1 MAETGSRNASPV
13 QQYRFIRRQFHIF
26 RRHNISIMKQAIVML
41 AASAFVLYSIFF
53 TNLPAIHDFFHGL
66 RHALGII
73 PCH

>member
-1 MAETGSRNASPV
+1 MQPS
-13 QQYRFIRRQFHIF
+13 QQFKYIRRQLTIF
-26 RRHNISIMKQAIVML
+26 RRHNISIFKQAIVVV
-41 AASAFVLYSIFF
+41 AASGFVMYSVFF